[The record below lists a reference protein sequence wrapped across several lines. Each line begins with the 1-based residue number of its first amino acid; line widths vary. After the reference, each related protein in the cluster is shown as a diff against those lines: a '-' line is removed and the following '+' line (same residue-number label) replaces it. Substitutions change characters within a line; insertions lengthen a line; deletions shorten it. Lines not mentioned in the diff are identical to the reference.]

1 MNSKPKIAVIGRGL
15 VAQQVIDI
23 VKPDTVFTSSN
34 ILELSKTAW
43 DTIYCA
49 APSGNRIW
57 AKQHPILDKS
67 NVWQIINECAI
78 TKFQR
83 FVLFSTCDTQVNSD
97 SAYGHNRLQLE
108 NWAKTLPNSSIIRLP
123 SLIHTTITKNM
134 LYDIKHNCWLDKI
147 NPNNQLQWFD
157 LSLLK
162 DWIMSGEREV
172 NVCSEPVLAQDILA
186 EFAPAVLEKLDYT
199 RKGDVYDLKPYSYT
213 REEIFASIS
222 EYFK

>member
-1 MNSKPKIAVIGRGL
+1 MIAVIGRGL
-15 VAQQVIDI
+15 VAQRVIDV

-34 ILELSKTAW
+34 ILELSNTAW

-57 AKQHPILDKS
+57 AQQNPILDKS
-67 NVWQIINECAI
+67 SVWQIINECAV
-78 TKFQR
+78 TKFQH
-83 FVLFSTCDTQVNSD
+83 FVLFSTGDTQVNPD

-108 NWAKTLPNSSIIRLP
+108 NWANTLPNSSIIRLP

-157 LSLLK
+157 LTLLEK
-162 DWIMSGEREV
+162 WIDTTDREV
-172 NVCSEPVLAQDILA
+172 NVCSEPILAQDILA
-186 EFAPAVLEKLDYT
+186 EFAPAITEQLDYT
-199 RKGDVYDLKPYSYT
+199 RKGDVYNLQPYSYT
-213 REEIFASIS
+213 REEIFASIRD
-222 EYFK
+222 YLK

>member
-1 MNSKPKIAVIGRGL
+1 MIAVIGRGL
-15 VAQQVIDI
+15 VAQQVIDV

-34 ILELSKTAW
+34 ILELSNTTW

-57 AKQHPILDKS
+57 AQQNSTLDKS
-67 NVWQIINECAI
+67 SVWQIINECAV

-83 FVLFSTCDTQVNSD
+83 FVLFSTGDTQVNPG

-108 NWAKTLPNSSIIRLP
+108 NWANTLPNSSIIRLP

-157 LSLLK
+157 LTLLEK
-162 DWIMSGEREV
+162 WIDTTDREV
-172 NVCSEPVLAQDILA
+172 NVCSEPILAQDILA
-186 EFAPAVLEKLDYT
+186 EFAPAVIEQLDYT
-199 RKGDVYDLKPYSYT
+199 RKGDVYDLRPYSYT
-213 REEIFASIS
+213 REEIFASIRD
-222 EYFK
+222 YLK

>member
-1 MNSKPKIAVIGRGL
+1 MIAVIGRGL
-15 VAQQVIDI
+15 VAQQVIDV
-23 VKPDTVFTSSN
+23 VKPDGVFTSSN
-34 ILELSKTAW
+34 ILELSNTAW

-57 AKQHPILDKS
+57 VQQNPTLDKS
-67 NVWQIINECAI
+67 SVWQIINECAV

-83 FVLFSTCDTQVNSD
+83 FVLFSTGDTQVKPD

-108 NWAKTLPNSSIIRLP
+108 NWVKTLPNSSIIRLP
-123 SLIHTTITKNM
+123 ILIHTTITKNM

-162 DWIMSGEREV
+162 DWITTREREI
-172 NVCSEPVLAQDILA
+172 NLFSEPILA
-186 EFAPAVLEKLDYT
+186 RDIIEKFAPDIVDKLDYT
-199 RKGDVYDLKPYSYT
+199 RIGDVYDLQPYVYT
-213 REEIFASIS
+213 REEIFTSME
-222 EYFK
+222 EYLK

>member
-1 MNSKPKIAVIGRGL
+1 MIAVIGRGL

-23 VKPDTVFTSSN
+23 VKPNTVFNSSN
-34 ILELSKTAW
+34 ILELSNTAW

-57 AKQHPILDKS
+57 AQQNPILDKS
-67 NVWQIINECAI
+67 SVWQIINECAV

-83 FVLFSTCDTQVNSD
+83 FVLFSTGDTQVNPD

-108 NWAKTLPNSSIIRLP
+108 NWAKTLPDSSIIRLP

-162 DWIMSGEREV
+162 DWITTNEREV
-172 NVCSEPVLAQDILA
+172 NVCSEPILAQDILA
-186 EFAPAVLEKLDYT
+186 EFAPAVIEQLDYT
-199 RKGDVYDLKPYSYT
+199 RKGEVYDLRPYSYT
-213 REEIFASIS
+213 RQEIFASIRD
-222 EYFK
+222 YLK

>member
-1 MNSKPKIAVIGRGL
+1 VIAVIGRGL
-15 VAQQVIDI
+15 VAQQVIDV

-34 ILELSKTAW
+34 ILELSNTTW

-57 AKQHPILDKS
+57 AQQNSTLDKS
-67 NVWQIINECAI
+67 SVWQIINECAV

-83 FVLFSTCDTQVNSD
+83 FVLFSTGDTQVNPD

-108 NWAKTLPNSSIIRLP
+108 NWANTLPNSSIIRLP

-157 LSLLK
+157 LTLLEK
-162 DWIMSGEREV
+162 WIDTTDREV
-172 NVCSEPVLAQDILA
+172 NVCSEPILAQDILA
-186 EFAPAVLEKLDYT
+186 EFAPAVIEQLDYT
-199 RKGDVYDLKPYSYT
+199 RKGDVYDLRPYSYT
-213 REEIFASIS
+213 REEIFASIRD
-222 EYFK
+222 YLK